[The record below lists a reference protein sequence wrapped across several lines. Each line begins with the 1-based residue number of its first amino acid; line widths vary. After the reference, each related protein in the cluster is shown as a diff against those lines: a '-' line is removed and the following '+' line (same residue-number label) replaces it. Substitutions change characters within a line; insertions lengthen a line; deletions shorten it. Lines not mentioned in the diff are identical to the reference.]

1 MDYQTDIAGYPAALQ
16 AHDAKVSALQN
27 DLDKARAN
35 LAKYMYEDCVDG
47 NFDPGTQRKLEGD
60 MKEAKHVLD
69 FEIEFGRPK
78 QPIIVEDSFDVFER
92 DLRAVLEAEAFRV
105 DDMVTTERS
114 SGNTRFCCRKLVDN
128 VNESEF
134 CTHRFYLRSGS
145 NPNRAV
151 KLKDSAMA
159 IQANVDREKL
169 QRRETDGSGTI
180 IVPAEVVE
188 VVEPSNQTCAAPF
201 QDRPAGTVSVFGRS
215 GSTNAARNQ
224 HHTPS
229 LFGSSGSAGTAR
241 NQHHTPSL
249 FGNSGS
255 TDAASIQH
263 HTPEFFGRSCS
274 PDAALTQHRTRS
286 SRMHTQEPT
295 LFGPAVIPN
304 RPPTDAPLM
313 QHRTRASRM
322 HTQ

>member
-105 DDMVTTERS
+105 DDMVSTES

-134 CTHRFYLRSGS
+134 CTHRFCLSETRLLPQPSQKPQGVSHEHSG
-145 NPNRAV
+145 
-151 KLKDSAMA
+151 
-159 IQANVDREKL
+159 
-169 QRRETDGSGTI
+169 
-180 IVPAEVVE
+180 
-188 VVEPSNQTCAAPF
+188 
-201 QDRPAGTVSVFGRS
+201 
-215 GSTNAARNQ
+215 
-224 HHTPS
+224 
-229 LFGSSGSAGTAR
+229 
-241 NQHHTPSL
+241 
-249 FGNSGS
+249 
-255 TDAASIQH
+255 
-263 HTPEFFGRSCS
+263 
-274 PDAALTQHRTRS
+274 
-286 SRMHTQEPT
+286 
-295 LFGPAVIPN
+295 
-304 RPPTDAPLM
+304 
-313 QHRTRASRM
+313 
-322 HTQ
+322 